1 MGTEQPIN
9 SSYKENAST
18 EVAAAFDCKQRQRLL
33 ELDAKISQTGG
44 KSERPLQN
52 KYEPPK
58 CTWVHEP
65 PHLDAAAQSIIMFL
79 AGEPPGCEAAASG
92 CT

>member
-1 MGTEQPIN
+1 MGTEQQIN

-44 KSERPLQN
+44 KSERPL
-52 KYEPPK
+52 
-58 CTWVHEP
+58 
-65 PHLDAAAQSIIMFL
+65 HLDAAAQSIIMFL